1 MSNQNFTISANHTT
15 IRKKKNESSGTKLL
29 TPAYFSPH
37 YTRISNGG
45 VRQEEFCV
53 PDKKYEMSG
62 GKYTI
67 QKKENNSSS
76 AVLLTPAY
84 FDRYYLQLSDSNGEK
99 REGEKQEEFYL
110 PNIVEPCKNCENMCY
125 ITEHT
130 IVQTTCYC
138 TEIVPENYLSF
149 IPSTDDIYRKI

>member
-62 GKYTI
+62 GKYAI

-84 FDRYYLQLSDSNGEK
+84 FDRYYLHLSDSSGEK
-99 REGEKQEEFYL
+99 REEFYL
-110 PNIVEPCKNCENMCY
+110 PKIVEPCKNCENVCY
-125 ITEHT
+125 IKEHA

-138 TEIVPENYLSF
+138 TEIVPENYLTF